1 MSDVRSVTRKAVTS
15 RAVTSRAV
23 TSKDPAALRHVVDL
37 ALRGIR
43 AKARTPHPAR
53 PHGEARW
60 VMSSDGVIGAPRTE
74 ENPGSREE
82 PDPTDR

>member
-1 MSDVRSVTRKAVTS
+1 MSEVRSEVVRSEV
-15 RAVTSRAV
+15 RAVTR
-23 TSKDPAALRHVVDL
+23 KDPAALRHVVDL

-60 VMSSDGVIGAPRTE
+60 VMSSDGVIDASPHE
-74 ENPGSREE
+74 EAHTPEA
-82 PDPTDR
+82 